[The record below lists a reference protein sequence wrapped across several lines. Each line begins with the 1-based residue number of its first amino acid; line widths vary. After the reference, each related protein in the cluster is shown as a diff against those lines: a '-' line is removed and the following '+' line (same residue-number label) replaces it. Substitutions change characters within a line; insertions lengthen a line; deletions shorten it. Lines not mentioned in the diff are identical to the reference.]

1 MDHFRFNK
9 TLLLIG
15 ALSCLL
21 LFTTAAAVPST
32 RLNSGLRH
40 LLATPTFSPEI
51 TQFCSGTENPSLCAE
66 TIAPYLTGSF
76 DPVKALETEINATL
90 KKASEIAAIIS
101 KKLNDPTTAKNA
113 MDALDIC
120 KSQYGDMLDSIK
132 EAVNMVAQLNVVE
145 AYHKMSAVISYKS
158 SCDNA
163 FTESPGVEMPFAQES
178 TTLFQLGGNCLAV
191 MDTIVN
197 NHKV

>member
-21 LFTTAAAVPST
+21 TIAAAARST
-32 RLNSGLRH
+32 PLNSGLRH
-40 LLATPTFSPEI
+40 LLVASPEL
-51 TQFCSGTENPSLCAE
+51 TQFCSGTDNPTLCTE
-66 TIAPYLTGSF
+66 TIAPFLDGSF

-90 KKASEIAAIIS
+90 QKASEIATSIS
-101 KKLNDPTTAKNA
+101 KQLEDPATAKNA
-113 MDALDIC
+113 LDALNIC

-132 EAVNMVAQLNVVE
+132 EALNLVSQFNVVD

-158 SCDNA
+158 SCDDA
-163 FTESPGVEMPFAQES
+163 YDESPGVEMPFRQEAS
-178 TTLFQLGGNCLAV
+178 TLFDLSGNCVTILN
-191 MDTIVN
+191 TIVN